1 MNDSQFDNLKVWK
14 SLACIITLLGGFQF
28 ILLSFIAMLF
38 YPDGYSFTADYFS
51 YLGTTIN
58 MKTGSPNLVSR
69 ILFLIAC
76 VVVGASL
83 IPFWIVIST
92 LFSESRLNKYISIS
106 GSIMGIISSVC
117 LMGVGI
123 FAEDT
128 HYIVHISLAQ
138 MFFSF
143 ILIAVIIYSFAILL
157 NPTYH
162 NIYSLIGIGS
172 SISIIILLYIFRNS
186 MLMNVLLQKI
196 IVYGYCAWVVLQ
208 ISQIWKVI
216 GIPLNYKKLLGR
228 PIKRF
233 FYRSKKFLLQFIY

>member
-1 MNDSQFDNLKVWK
+1 MKDSKFDNLKAWK
-14 SLACIITLLGGFQF
+14 RLACIITLLGGFQF

-83 IPFWIVIST
+83 IPFWLVIST
-92 LFSESRLNKYISIS
+92 LFTESKLNKYISIS

-128 HYIVHISLAQ
+128 HYIVHTSLAK

-143 ILIAVIIYSFAILL
+143 IIIAILIYSFAILL
-157 NPTYH
+157 NSTYH
-162 NIYSLIGIGS
+162 NIYSFIGIGF
-172 SISIIILLYIFRNS
+172 SISVIILLYTFRTS
-186 MLMNVLLQKI
+186 IQMNIIMQKV
-196 IVYGYCAWVVLQ
+196 IVYGYSAWVVLQ
-208 ISQIWKVI
+208 ISQIWKVV
-216 GIPLNYKKLLGR
+216 GISLN
-228 PIKRF
+228 
-233 FYRSKKFLLQFIY
+233 

>member
-1 MNDSQFDNLKVWK
+1 MNDSNFDNFKLWK

-28 ILLSFIAMLF
+28 ILLTFLAMLF
-38 YPDGYSFTADYFS
+38 YPDGYSFTTDYFS

-58 MKTGSPNLVSR
+58 MKTGSPNIISR
-69 ILFLIAC
+69 MLFLIAC

-92 LFSESRLNKYISIS
+92 LFSESKFNQYISIS
-106 GSIMGIISSVC
+106 GSVMGIISSVC
-117 LMGVGI
+117 LIGIGI

-128 HYIVHISLAQ
+128 HYLVHTSLAK

-143 ILIAVIIYSFAILL
+143 IIIAILIYSFAILL
-157 NPTYH
+157 NSRYH
-162 NIYSLIGIGS
+162 NINSFIGIAF
-172 SISIIILLYIFRNS
+172 SISVIVFLYIFRNS
-186 MLMNVLLQKI
+186 IQMNIIMQKV

-208 ISQIWKVI
+208 ISQIWKTI
-216 GIPLNYKKLLGR
+216 GIPLNYEKLLGR

-233 FYRSKKFLLQFIY
+233 FFRIRKILL

>member
-1 MNDSQFDNLKVWK
+1 MNDTRFDNLKAWK
-14 SLACIITLLGGFQF
+14 RLACIITLLGGFQF

-51 YLGTTIN
+51 YLGTTTN

-83 IPFWIVIST
+83 IPFWLVIST
-92 LFSESRLNKYISIS
+92 LFSESKLNKYISIS
-106 GSIMGIISSVC
+106 GSIMGVISSVC
-117 LMGVGI
+117 LMAIGI

-128 HYIVHISLAQ
+128 YYIVHTSLAQ
-138 MFFSF
+138 MFFIF
-143 ILIAVIIYSFAILL
+143 ILIAVLIYSFAILL
-157 NPTYH
+157 NSTYH
-162 NIYSLIGIGS
+162 NIYSFIGIGF
-172 SISIIILLYIFRNS
+172 SISVIIMLYVFRNS
-186 MLMNVLLQKI
+186 IPMNVIMQKV

-208 ISQIWKVI
+208 ISQIWKVV
-216 GIPLNYKKLLGR
+216 GIPLNYKKLLVH

-233 FYRSKKFLLQFIY
+233 FFR